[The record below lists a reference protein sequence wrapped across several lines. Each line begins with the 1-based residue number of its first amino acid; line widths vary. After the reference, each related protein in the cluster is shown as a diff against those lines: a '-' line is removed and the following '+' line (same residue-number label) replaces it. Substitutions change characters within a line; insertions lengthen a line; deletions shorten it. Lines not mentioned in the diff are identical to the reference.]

1 MRLIKKTWAFW
12 VILPLLVSCQGSNWV
27 DVKDPVWW
35 KDAVFYQIFVR
46 SFYDSN
52 GDGIG
57 DFNGLTSKLDYL
69 NDGDPKTTTD
79 LGVQGI
85 WLMPIQPSPSY
96 HGYDVSD
103 YYAVNPDYGT
113 MDDFRRLV
121 SEAQKRGIRVLMDL
135 VINHTATNNQWF
147 MMSAGGYAKFKNW
160 YIWSKTDPGYLGPW
174 GEEVWHPQGG
184 EYYYGVF
191 GSNMPDLNYT
201 NADVTSEMKNVARFW
216 LDDVGVDG
224 FRVDGAKHLIE
235 DAQIQENTAA
245 THAWFKDFHTYYK
258 SLKPDAITVG
268 EVWSATDQT
277 VPYVKD
283 GELDLVFNFPLAND
297 ILSGVTFF
305 DARTISTSLM
315 LQERAYGDASFA
327 SFLTNHDMARVMTK
341 VNGDAEKAKAAAA
354 VLLTSPGVPFIYY
367 GEEIGMTGD
376 KPDPLIRTP
385 MQWSGGSQA
394 GFTSGTA
401 WETINLDYTT
411 RNVEAQNADKTSLLS
426 AYRDLIHLRNEHYA
440 LRTGTYVQVKSGN
453 NKLFAMLRVAEK
465 ESVLVLVN
473 LGKEAIAQPALD
485 WSESGMNGKYRSRV
499 LMGSGKVNA
508 LTVGEQGEVSGY
520 TPLAEVPANGVVVIQ
535 YTH

>member
-1 MRLIKKTWAFW
+1 
-12 VILPLLVSCQGSNWV
+12 
-27 DVKDPVWW
+27 
-35 KDAVFYQIFVR
+35 
-46 SFYDSN
+46 
-52 GDGIG
+52 
-57 DFNGLTSKLDYL
+57 
-69 NDGDPKTTTD
+69 
-79 LGVQGI
+79 
-85 WLMPIQPSPSY
+85 
-96 HGYDVSD
+96 
-103 YYAVNPDYGT
+103 
-113 MDDFRRLV
+113 
-121 SEAQKRGIRVLMDL
+121 
-135 VINHTATNNQWF
+135 
-147 MMSAGGYAKFKNW
+147 
-160 YIWSKTDPGYLGPW
+160 
-174 GEEVWHPQGG
+174 
-184 EYYYGVF
+184 
-191 GSNMPDLNYT
+191 
-201 NADVTSEMKNVARFW
+201 
-216 LDDVGVDG
+216 
-224 FRVDGAKHLIE
+224 
-235 DAQIQENTAA
+235 
-245 THAWFKDFHTYYK
+245 
-258 SLKPDAITVG
+258 
-268 EVWSATDQT
+268 
-277 VPYVKD
+277 
-283 GELDLVFNFPLAND
+283 
-297 ILSGVTFF
+297 
-305 DARTISTSLM
+305 M

-411 RNVEAQNADKTSLLS
+411 RNVEAQNADPASLL
-426 AYRDLIHLRNEHYA
+426 AIYRNLIHLRNEHYA